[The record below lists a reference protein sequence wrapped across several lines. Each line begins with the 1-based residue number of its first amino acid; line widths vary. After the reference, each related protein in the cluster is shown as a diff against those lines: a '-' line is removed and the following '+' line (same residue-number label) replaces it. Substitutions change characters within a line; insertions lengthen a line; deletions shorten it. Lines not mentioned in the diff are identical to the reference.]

1 MNNGVLGMV
10 RQWQSLFHGHRYS
23 NTTFEGYRKTDYV
36 AVAKA
41 FGADGCRVTTLE
53 ELGQAL
59 RVSETAAGP
68 YLVDCK
74 IDKDEMVFPMLAPG
88 GSLDD
93 VILRPEES

>member
-1 MNNGVLGMV
+1 MATLSEKW
-10 RQWQSLFHGHRYS
+10 QWQSLFHDHRYS
-23 NTTFEGYRKTDYV
+23 NTTFEGYRMTDYV

-41 FGADGCRVTTLE
+41 FGAEGRRVSSLD

-59 RVSETAAGP
+59 RASELVAGP
-68 YLVDCK
+68 CIIDCK